1 MRTVSHPP
9 PDQLSLPSVLHALS
23 DPVRLEIVRALHDGS
38 ELSCGGLNV
47 SVAKSTLSHHLRVL
61 RDAGVIQTRSQ
72 GTRRLVSGFF
82 GIDSEP
88 RRVRPALRHADQHG
102 HHPFA

>member
-23 DPVRLEIVRALHDGS
+23 DPLRLEIVRALHDGS

-47 SVAKSTLSHHLRVL
+47 PVAKSTLSHHLRVL

-72 GTRRLVSGFF
+72 GTRRLVSLR
-82 GIDSEP
+82 SEDLETRFP
-88 RRVRPALRHADQHG
+88 GLLTCVVDELRTA
-102 HHPFA
+102 A